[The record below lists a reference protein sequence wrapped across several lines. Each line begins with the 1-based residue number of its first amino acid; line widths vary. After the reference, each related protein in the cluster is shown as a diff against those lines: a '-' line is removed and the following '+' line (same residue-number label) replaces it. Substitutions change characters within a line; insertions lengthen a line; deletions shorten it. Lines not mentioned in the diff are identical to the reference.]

1 MKTLTKLFVAV
12 AILFG
17 SVIGSAQAGLLGNP
31 EVYDKAKR
39 NFMAM
44 EGMAHADLEE

>member
-17 SVIGSAQAGLLGNP
+17 SVVGSAQAGLLDSP
-31 EVYDKAKR
+31 EVYDKAK
-39 NFMAM
+39 AI
-44 EGMAHADLEE
+44 